1 MTHGSLVLLPTPTPA
16 CPAGVLLPPGCAPRR
31 GPARWRGARDGPRL
45 SAVTVRIAQSEIA
58 SAGHRP
64 QKSRRALRA
73 PARRK
78 RAPGGRA
85 ARLESPEAGE
95 SPSRVGGAAGAFRAR
110 RAGAGGDRAGSGRGW
125 PSPRR
130 RAPRGPAP
138 PPQPGAILAK
148 VKSQAGGAS
157 APRVRCSRLLCP
169 GAEKCARGRTR
180 SDY

>member
-95 SPSRVGGAAGAFRAR
+95 SPSRRAYQLPVPER
-110 RAGAGGDRAGSGRGW
+110 PSGRKGDQNQATAGAGDKLEDSRPGRAG
-125 PSPRR
+125 
-130 RAPRGPAP
+130 
-138 PPQPGAILAK
+138 
-148 VKSQAGGAS
+148 
-157 APRVRCSRLLCP
+157 
-169 GAEKCARGRTR
+169 
-180 SDY
+180 

>member
-95 SPSRVGGAAGAFRAR
+95 SPSRRLNEV
-110 RAGAGGDRAGSGRGW
+110 RGFLQVEVTL
-125 PSPRR
+125 P
-130 RAPRGPAP
+130 
-138 PPQPGAILAK
+138 
-148 VKSQAGGAS
+148 
-157 APRVRCSRLLCP
+157 LCP
-169 GAEKCARGRTR
+169 GREVILLTLL
-180 SDY
+180 SSQPST